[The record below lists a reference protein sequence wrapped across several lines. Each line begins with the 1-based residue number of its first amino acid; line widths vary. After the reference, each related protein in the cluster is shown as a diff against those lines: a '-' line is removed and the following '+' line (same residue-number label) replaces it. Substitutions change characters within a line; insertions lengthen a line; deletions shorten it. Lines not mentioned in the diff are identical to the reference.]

1 MGRIS
6 KSELENIF
14 LSRPFKTRN
23 ADEFDLENILDL
35 FVDPTDGLIGPF
47 DFTNAIIK
55 GKMGSGKT
63 MYLRAN
69 YAYHLYTLVPCLN
82 EGSQIILPVY
92 IKLSDFQNIRD
103 PEEIYNAIII
113 KLLKEIVGVIDHLRS
128 AEILARLHLGA
139 MSLNESWSTNK
150 DLNDIVEDLKRLN
163 AAQYV
168 QTVKKSL
175 EERGTITHQFFNVYR
190 NTGRE
195 VQTQIQHN
203 TKPSFEM
210 ITNACKKLL
219 TPFNGKLLILLDEIG
234 STSKSFFKGTEEAD
248 SYFETLM
255 NQLRTLSNVR
265 TKLAV
270 YPNSASDI
278 LKETRYGDVISLECD
293 MINHPEQY
301 DEYAITIASLVER
314 YIGKESRQAIRPEDV
329 FEVSTK
335 RQEIYEHLINASS
348 GNMRRLVHLLDL
360 SMNEAYRR
368 GHGYERVSERDV
380 LEALKTQGSKMIDLY
395 KPDEI
400 ELIRALA
407 QLCKNR
413 STYRFSYPNNTQ
425 AIMKYTNRSEEYKI
439 INILQVDTEK
449 NRNTYYFDYAFCIF
463 RDLPTHYLKGT
474 RKIDKKR
481 SRATGEPIRR
491 VAQLSDEQILS
502 ATNGDGSQ

>member
-314 YIGKESRQAIRPEDV
+314 YIGK
-329 FEVSTK
+329 
-335 RQEIYEHLINASS
+335 
-348 GNMRRLVHLLDL
+348 
-360 SMNEAYRR
+360 YRSA
-368 GHGYERVSERDV
+368 H
-380 LEALKTQGSKMIDLY
+380 
-395 KPDEI
+395 
-400 ELIRALA
+400 A
-407 QLCKNR
+407 QFL
-413 STYRFSYPNNTQ
+413 
-425 AIMKYTNRSEEYKI
+425 
-439 INILQVDTEK
+439 
-449 NRNTYYFDYAFCIF
+449 
-463 RDLPTHYLKGT
+463 
-474 RKIDKKR
+474 
-481 SRATGEPIRR
+481 
-491 VAQLSDEQILS
+491 
-502 ATNGDGSQ
+502 

>member
-1 MGRIS
+1 M
-6 KSELENIF
+6 
-14 LSRPFKTRN
+14 
-23 ADEFDLENILDL
+23 
-35 FVDPTDGLIGPF
+35 
-47 DFTNAIIK
+47 
-55 GKMGSGKT
+55 
-63 MYLRAN
+63 
-69 YAYHLYTLVPCLN
+69 
-82 EGSQIILPVY
+82 
-92 IKLSDFQNIRD
+92 
-103 PEEIYNAIII
+103 
-113 KLLKEIVGVIDHLRS
+113 LKEIVGVIDHLRS

-190 NTGRE
+190 NTGKE

-348 GNMRRLVHLLDL
+348 GNMRRLVHLLDF
-360 SMNEAYRR
+360 SMNEA
-368 GHGYERVSERDV
+368 
-380 LEALKTQGSKMIDLY
+380 
-395 KPDEI
+395 
-400 ELIRALA
+400 
-407 QLCKNR
+407 
-413 STYRFSYPNNTQ
+413 
-425 AIMKYTNRSEEYKI
+425 
-439 INILQVDTEK
+439 
-449 NRNTYYFDYAFCIF
+449 
-463 RDLPTHYLKGT
+463 
-474 RKIDKKR
+474 
-481 SRATGEPIRR
+481 
-491 VAQLSDEQILS
+491 
-502 ATNGDGSQ
+502 

>member
-139 MSLNESWSTNK
+139 MSLNESWSINK

-190 NTGRE
+190 NTGKE

-360 SMNEAYRR
+360 SMNEAK
-368 GHGYERVSERDV
+368 G
-380 LEALKTQGSKMIDLY
+380 GSKMNVNVRKACRMMIEVFSKMKNADPRIILGGSVLFTLISVLLSY
-395 KPDEI
+395 AGMELPMELSEDSTDFEVAPCEDVEI
-400 ELIRALA
+400 EGTFINLQLPIPTFNTVILFSLILPENDDYTVLKIQFGELKLDAKIKVRKSKVVDVAR
-407 QLCKNR
+407 QL
-413 STYRFSYPNNTQ
+413 
-425 AIMKYTNRSEEYKI
+425 
-439 INILQVDTEK
+439 
-449 NRNTYYFDYAFCIF
+449 
-463 RDLPTHYLKGT
+463 
-474 RKIDKKR
+474 
-481 SRATGEPIRR
+481 
-491 VAQLSDEQILS
+491 
-502 ATNGDGSQ
+502 